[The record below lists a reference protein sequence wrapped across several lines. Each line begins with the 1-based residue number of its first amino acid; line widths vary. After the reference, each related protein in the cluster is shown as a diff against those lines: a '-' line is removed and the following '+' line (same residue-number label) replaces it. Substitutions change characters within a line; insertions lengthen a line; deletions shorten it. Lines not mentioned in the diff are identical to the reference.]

1 MCRYA
6 AVALRLRLL
15 LLLALALAGSAVLAP
30 AASAAKARTGCTQ
43 TGAQGTSSDW
53 TCFWGPVDVAG
64 YEVRQEVTGGIP
76 KPPVDGAVTR
86 MDVDVTN
93 VNGQPMSIKRLML
106 HHIVFLNVGERF
118 GDKQD
123 ATCDRITMFDAR
135 TTLPAQMERFYA
147 AGEERATLDLPPGY
161 GYRLKPSETWGMVW
175 MFMNHRAAADR
186 AFIRYNVTVD
196 SAPDLVHT
204 TPYWLDAANCNADPV
219 WSVPGGGGPGSV
231 HTRTTS
237 FTMPQSGRI
246 VAAGGHVH
254 GGARDLA
261 VSQPSCGD
269 RRLWTHKPAWAPSS
283 HPFYTV
289 KPVLHEPGPLA
300 MSGMQSQ
307 QGIPVAAGEQVK
319 LSANYDNSRL
329 HTRVMGISVLHLAPD
344 ASVTERCGALPAD
357 LSEPQTTQP
366 HRTAL
371 PRFTVPLTGLDAR
384 GRAREIERPPGAVR
398 RVASGTTIRVGD
410 NFFSR
415 PNLEVRAGSTL
426 RWAFAG
432 RQLHNVTVASGPR
445 GFSSDNL
452 DGGRVYTRRLTAK
465 GTYKLFCA
473 LHPVAMAETVRV
485 R

>member
-1 MCRYA
+1 
-6 AVALRLRLL
+6 VTLRLRLL
-15 LLLALALAGSAVLAP
+15 LLVALALAGSALLAP
-30 AASAAKARTGCTQ
+30 AASAAQARTGCTQ

-106 HHIVFLNVGERF
+106 HHIVFLNLGERF

-161 GYRLKPSETWGMVW
+161 GYRVRPSETWGTVW
-175 MFMNHRAAADR
+175 MFMNHRAEADR
-186 AFIRYNVTVD
+186 AFIRYRVTVD

-204 TPYWLDAANCNADPV
+204 TPYWLDAANCSADPV
-219 WSVPGGGGPGSV
+219 WSVPGGGRPGSV
-231 HTRTTS
+231 HTRTTT

-269 RRLWTHKPAWAPSS
+269 RRLWTHKPAWAPRD

-289 KPVLHEPGPLA
+289 KPILHEPGPLA
-300 MSGMQSQ
+300 MSAMQSQ
-307 QGIPVAAGEQVK
+307 QGIPVAAGEQLK
-319 LSANYDNSRL
+319 LSANYDNERL
-329 HTRVMGISVLHLAPD
+329 HTRVMGISVLHWPRTPASPSAVAPCPPTCP
-344 ASVTERCGALPAD
+344 SRRPP
-357 LSEPQTTQP
+357 S
-366 HRTAL
+366 RTAR
-371 PRFTVPLTGLDAR
+371 PCPPSPSRSRAWTPAAGR
-384 GRAREIERPPGAVR
+384 GRSPAHRAPSGACRAGRRSGWATTSSPARTSRSARDRRCAGRSPAGSCTTSPSPPGPAASR
-398 RVASGTTIRVGD
+398 RTTSTAGAST
-410 NFFSR
+410 
-415 PNLEVRAGSTL
+415 RAGS
-426 RWAFAG
+426 
-432 RQLHNVTVASGPR
+432 PR
-445 GFSSDNL
+445 GGPTSCSA
-452 DGGRVYTRRLTAK
+452 RCIPSPWRR
-465 GTYKLFCA
+465 
-473 LHPVAMAETVRV
+473 R
-485 R
+485 

>member
-1 MCRYA
+1 MPARVTMKLRTIVA
-6 AVALRLRLL
+6 LAVALVAS
-15 LLLALALAGSAVLAP
+15 ALTAAP
-30 AASAAKARTGCTQ
+30 ASAANATTGCTQ
-43 TGAQGTSSDW
+43 TAVRGTASDW

-76 KPPVDGAVTR
+76 KPPVDGAITH

-93 VNGQPMSIKRLML
+93 VHGRPMSIKRLML

-135 TTLPAQMERFYA
+135 TTLPARMERFYA

-161 GYRLKPSETWGMVW
+161 GYPIKPGETWGIVW
-175 MFMNHRAAADR
+175 MFMNHRAASDR
-186 AFIRYNVTVD
+186 AFIRYHVTVD
-196 SAPDLVHT
+196 TAPDLVRT

-219 WSVPGGGGPGSV
+219 WSVAGGGAPGSIDS
-231 HTRTTS
+231 RTTT
-237 FTMPQSGRI
+237 FTLPQSGRI

-254 GGARDLA
+254 GGAKDLA
-261 VSQPSCGD
+261 ISQPNCGD
-269 RRLWTHKPAWAPSS
+269 RRLWTHEPAWAPKD

-289 KPVLHEPGPLA
+289 TPILHEPGPLA
-300 MSGMQSQ
+300 MSSMGSQ
-307 QGIPVAAGEQVK
+307 QGIPIAAGEQLK

-344 ASVTERCGALPAD
+344 AAVTGTCAPLPPD
-357 LSEPQTTQP
+357 LSQPRTVLP

-371 PRFTVPLTGLDAR
+371 PAFTVPLTGLDAR
-384 GRAREIERPPGAVR
+384 GRAREIARPAGAVR
-398 RVASGTTIRVGD
+398 RAESGTTIKVGD
-410 NFFSR
+410 TFFSR
-415 PNLEVRAGSTL
+415 PNLEVRAGATL
-426 RWAFAG
+426 KWQFGG
-432 RQLHNVTVASGPR
+432 RLLHNVTVASGPR

-452 DGGRVYTRRLTAK
+452 DQRRVYARRLTAK

-473 LHPVAMAETVRV
+473 LHPVAMAATVTVR
-485 R
+485 

>member
-1 MCRYA
+1 VSHCAGTLTFARRA
-6 AVALRLRLL
+6 TDDREVSLL
-15 LLLALALAGSAVLAP
+15 LRASIVLALALAAGAFLAP
-30 AASAAKARTGCTQ
+30 GASAARATQGCTQ
-43 TGAQGTSSDW
+43 TGGEGTRSDW

-64 YEVRQEVTGGIP
+64 YEVRQEVTGNIP

-93 VNGQPMSIKRLML
+93 VDGRPMSIKRLML

-135 TTLPAQMERFYA
+135 TTVPAQMERFYA

-161 GYRLKPSETWGMVW
+161 GYGLKRSETWGIVW

-186 AFIRYNVTVD
+186 AMIRYHVSVD
-196 SAPDLVHT
+196 TAPDLVRT

-231 HTRTTS
+231 DTRTAT

-254 GGARDLA
+254 GGAKDLA
-261 VSQPSCGD
+261 VSQPTCGD
-269 RRLWTHKPAWAPSS
+269 RELWTHRPAWAPAA

-307 QGIPVAAGEQVK
+307 QGIPVAAGEQLK

-329 HTRVMGISVLHLAPD
+329 HTAVMGISVCTWRPTR
-344 ASVTERCGALPAD
+344 ASRSAAARCPPTWP
-357 LSEPQTTQP
+357 SPRP
-366 HRTAL
+366 PSRTARRC
-371 PRFTVPLTGLDAR
+371 PRSP
-384 GRAREIERPPGAVR
+384 
-398 RVASGTTIRVGD
+398 
-410 NFFSR
+410 SR
-415 PNLEVRAGSTL
+415 
-426 RWAFAG
+426 
-432 RQLHNVTVASGPR
+432 
-445 GFSSDNL
+445 
-452 DGGRVYTRRLTAK
+452 
-465 GTYKLFCA
+465 
-473 LHPVAMAETVRV
+473 
-485 R
+485 

>member
-1 MCRYA
+1 MPRP
-6 AVALRLRLL
+6 RLL
-15 LLLALALAGSAVLAP
+15 PLLALLAAALATAAVLAAP
-30 AASAAKARTGCTQ
+30 ASAAPARTGCTQ
-43 TGAQGTSSDW
+43 TGAAGSSSDW

-76 KPPVDGAVTR
+76 KPPVDGAITH

-93 VNGQPMSIKRLML
+93 VHGRPMSIKRLML
-106 HHIVFLNVGERF
+106 HHIVFLNAGERF

-135 TTLPAQMERFYA
+135 TTVPAQMERFYA

-161 GYRLKPSETWGMVW
+161 GYGIERGETWGIVW

-186 AFIRYNVTVD
+186 AYIRYRVTVD
-196 SAPDLVHT
+196 TAPDVVRT
-204 TPYWLDAANCNADPV
+204 TPYWLDAANCHADPV
-219 WSVPGGGGPGSV
+219 WSVPGGGRPGSV
-231 HTRTTS
+231 DTRTAS

-269 RRLWTHKPAWAPSS
+269 RRLWTHRPAWAPRD

-289 KPVLHEPGPLA
+289 RPILHEPGPLA
-300 MSGMQSQ
+300 MSSMRSQ
-307 QGIPVAAGEQVK
+307 QGIPVAAGEELK
-319 LSANYDNSRL
+319 LSANYDASRL

-344 ASVTERCGALPAD
+344 AGVTERCGALPAD
-357 LSEPQTTQP
+357 LAQPQTTAR
-366 HRTAL
+366 HRAEL
-371 PRFTVPLTGLDAR
+371 PAFTVPLTGLDAR
-384 GRAREIERPPGAVR
+384 GRAREIARPPGATR
-398 RVASGTTIRVGD
+398 RVPSGTTIRVGD

-415 PNLEVRAGSTL
+415 PNVEVRAGATL
-426 RWAFAG
+426 RWAFGGA
-432 RQLHNVTVASGPR
+432 QLHNVTVASGPR

-452 DGGRVYTRRLTAK
+452 DRGRVYTRRLTAK

>member
-1 MCRYA
+1 MTGR
-6 AVALRLRLL
+6 VTMLLRASIV
-15 LLLALALAGSAVLAP
+15 LLLALAAGAFTAP
-30 AASAAKARTGCTQ
+30 AASAAKATTGCTQ
-43 TGAQGTSSDW
+43 TAADGTKSDW

-64 YEVRQEVTGGIP
+64 YEVRQEVTGNIP
-76 KPPVDGAVTR
+76 KPPVDGAITR

-106 HHIVFLNVGERF
+106 HHIVFLNVGEKF

-161 GYRLKPSETWGMVW
+161 GYGLKKAETWGIVW
-175 MFMNHRAAADR
+175 MFMNHRAQSDK
-186 AFIRYNVTVD
+186 AFIRYRVSVD
-196 SAPDLVHT
+196 TAPDLVRT

-219 WSVPGGGGPGSV
+219 WSVEGGGKPGSV
-231 HTRTTS
+231 DVRTAT

-254 GGARDLA
+254 GGAKELA
-261 VSQPSCGD
+261 VSQPTCSD
-269 RRLWTHKPAWAPSS
+269 RRLWTHRPAWAPRD

-289 KPVLHEPGPLA
+289 KPILHEPGPLA
-300 MSGMQSQ
+300 MSAMRSQ
-307 QGIPVAAGEQVK
+307 QGIPVAAGEQLE
-319 LSANYDNSRL
+319 LSAVYDNSRL

-357 LSEPQTTQP
+357 LAEPQTTQP

-371 PRFTVPLTGLDAR
+371 PTFTVPLTGLDAR
-384 GRAREIERPPGAVR
+384 GRAREIARPPGATR
-398 RVASGTTIRVGD
+398 RVPSGTTVRVGD

-415 PNLEVRAGSTL
+415 PNVEVRAGSRL
-426 RWAFAG
+426 NWRFG
-432 RQLHNVTVASGPR
+432 GVQLHNVTVASGPR

-452 DGGRVYTRRLTAK
+452 DQQRVYTRKLTAK

-473 LHPVAMAETVRV
+473 LHPVAMAQTVKV